1 MLGRGVHDVAVAV
14 IAHDRR
20 VDVREG
26 DDNGKE
32 HKYDDVGLLAE
43 EHPENAVPIG
53 VARSGYLL
61 HRGLVLRYAL
71 KKLLVCKAGVIQ
83 PYEFIL
89 CYSSHLGCIGDTRIH
104 NRHEYVAGYGG
115 YDEQHAVEQRDA
127 DYDRVVVCAYGLHQQ
142 SADAGDQ
149 VDLLHDYR
157 AGQRAGYRAGDA
169 VHHGYGGVFEDV
181 LCEYLPLA
189 ESLAARE
196 LYVVGV
202 HLVDHVAA
210 HPLHLAGYGA
220 YGRGCD
226 RHDVHQPGRVVQREG
241 GRQSELVAYGL
252 EHQHVGQA
260 GDGHYDDH
268 VCVAEPV
275 HPRVLLLGHE
285 YAERQADYIG
295 QRGGDDTHDEGVGY
309 ARAAVLDQGHVG
321 VVVCVEVCVDEVQI
335 PRAGQVG
342 GRVQVVRALLHHAG
356 GVIGGGADV
365 VALGLHHG
373 LKGVHALVDAVGS
386 AQVYRQEVL
395 VYIRKTIVEVEQV
408 LVVGAVA
415 QYGRGEL
422 LSAVG
427 RVIEREGETPLADV
441 LLDVVDVVK
450 VKDSGKEVEHAYQ
463 KRGVLVRKEAG
474 RAAGGYAVGRGHD
487 GVQTDDRV
495 PLSLILL
502 CKALDIRGG
511 LVAVLVRRAADG
523 GDGLALI
530 LGYLAGGDQL
540 IEPVG
545 VGYVV
550 EIVVLLPLL
559 VHINGSLVV
568 AELDVLLVLSEDKG
582 VVQPGEDHEHH

>member
-1 MLGRGVHDVAVAV
+1 M
-14 IAHDRR
+14 I
-20 VDVREG
+20 
-26 DDNGKE
+26 
-32 HKYDDVGLLAE
+32 
-43 EHPENAVPIG
+43 
-53 VARSGYLL
+53 
-61 HRGLVLRYAL
+61 
-71 KKLLVCKAGVIQ
+71 
-83 PYEFIL
+83 
-89 CYSSHLGCIGDTRIH
+89 
-104 NRHEYVAGYGG
+104 
-115 YDEQHAVEQRDA
+115 
-127 DYDRVVVCAYGLHQQ
+127 
-142 SADAGDQ
+142 
-149 VDLLHDYR
+149 
-157 AGQRAGYRAGDA
+157 
-169 VHHGYGGVFEDV
+169 
-181 LCEYLPLA
+181 
-189 ESLAARE
+189 
-196 LYVVGV
+196 VVG
-202 HLVDHVAA
+202 
-210 HPLHLAGYGA
+210 
-220 YGRGCD
+220 
-226 RHDVHQPGRVVQREG
+226 
-241 GRQSELVAYGL
+241 
-252 EHQHVGQA
+252 
-260 GDGHYDDH
+260 
-268 VCVAEPV
+268 
-275 HPRVLLLGHE
+275 
-285 YAERQADYIG
+285 
-295 QRGGDDTHDEGVGY
+295 
-309 ARAAVLDQGHVG
+309 
-321 VVVCVEVCVDEVQI
+321 VEVCVDEVQI

-342 GRVQVVRALLHHAG
+342 RRVQVVRALLHHAG
-356 GVIGGGADV
+356 GIIGGGADV

-373 LKGVHALVDAVGS
+373 LKGVDALVDAVGG

-427 RVIEREGETPLADV
+427 RVREREGETPLADV

-487 GVQTDDRV
+487 GVQTGDRV